1 MAVKHTDFHCIIKVV
16 HFPANCFAPVFSQ
29 GVVLLSSTSTFAG
42 GVIIYNCS
50 EGFQPGTVQTSVCA
64 DNGQWDP
71 NTTLHTC
78 TG

>member
-1 MAVKHTDFHCIIKVV
+1 MHADFHCIIKVV
-16 HFPANCFAPVFSQ
+16 HFPANCFAPVFSR

-64 DNGQWDP
+64 DIGQWDP

>member
-1 MAVKHTDFHCIIKVV
+1 M
-16 HFPANCFAPVFSQ
+16 FSR

-42 GVIIYNCS
+42 GVIMFNCR
-50 EGFQPGTVQTSVCA
+50 EGFQPGTVQTYVCA
-64 DNGQWDP
+64 DNGQWEP